1 MCSSR
6 TSDPQAQLP
15 IAIMCGSKKS
25 VANFAHDRA
34 HRLLPIAGGDDFTC
48 GGCLVAGAG
57 PRYRCAHPGCSF
69 TVHEACARC
78 SPRTLRSAVHPLHRL
93 RRREAAGADGSGGGG
108 GCEVCSEAVERA
120 CYACVACGVAVHPLC
135 ARMPG
140 SARGPAHPDDGHEA
154 WLVRVA
160 SPPDD
165 GDGKQKQKQA
175 AGCGSCGRALGAWRY
190 RCVTCAAELHPRCL
204 VPAVDQ
210 CRGAGEG
217 EAGRAGSAA
226 SSCCLGLVHDLTRCL
241 ATLGT
246 ALHYRGYY
254 NG

>member
-1 MCSSR
+1 
-6 TSDPQAQLP
+6 
-15 IAIMCGSKKS
+15 MCGSKKS
-25 VANFAHDRA
+25 VAYF
-34 HRLLPIAGGDDFTC
+34 
-48 GGCLVAGAG
+48 
-57 PRYRCAHPGCSF
+57 AHPGCSF
-69 TVHEACARC
+69 TVHEACARR

-140 SARGPAHPDDGHEA
+140 SARGPAH
-154 WLVRVA
+154 
-160 SPPDD
+160 PDD